1 MSFEYAKEQIITTI
15 RKLLSREYVQ
25 ADTDTMQRLQE
36 LQKDIQKDFFTV
48 VVLGEFKRGKSTFV
62 NALIGEDIL
71 PTDILPTTAT
81 INALMY
87 SEEKRIE
94 IVKNDGTTK
103 EGTFSKDYLSQFSV
117 DGTINPNEIQ
127 FINIGCPAAILEN
140 NVVIVDTPGVSD
152 INEQRVQVTYDFIP
166 KANAV
171 IFLLDA
177 TSPLKQSEKEFIEQ
191 HLLQESIDKILFIAN
206 KYDYIDEEEDGD
218 VVKVIQRRLQKAFE
232 KSVSSEI
239 LKQITVLPLSAQWAL
254 EGFMKD
260 DAELVEDSGIKTVQ
274 HSMKQIIFDGSV
286 SQNKIQRYI
295 HRLTSIME
303 QLQRNIQN
311 QISVQQAS
319 QEEIL
324 KAISKLREMEGEYDS
339 NAQCVEDYV
348 QEQKQTILSM
358 VDKSLITFHH
368 KLKEN
373 ICDQVESYNGADF
386 KDFVELQVNKSLKR
400 NMEAWVDSY
409 SPHIDNLLIN
419 LEKNISQGLA
429 QYFNQQVNVQS
440 GIQLGKVTTRTFN
453 FQLDAADVSTATVQ
467 AGAITA
473 GGAGLIMLIGG
484 PVLMPFVGFLAYPFL
499 QKKFLKDKLASAKAQ
514 LIPMLNDQLVKSMCI
529 LQQEVHQS
537 IDERVK
543 DIQQTTNKAYLRLIQ
558 KSRDQLEAVIEERKK
573 ENIAIQDTVN
583 SLNEHIG
590 ELDADIQ
597 EIRRISI

>member
-103 EGTFSKDYLSQFSV
+103 EGAFSKEYLSQFSV
-117 DGTINPNEIQ
+117 DGTVNPNDIQ
-127 FINIGCPAAILEN
+127 FINIGCPAAMLEN

-218 VVKVIQRRLQKAFE
+218 VVSVIQRRLQKAFE
-232 KSVSSEI
+232 KSVSPEI
-239 LKQITVLPLSAQWAL
+239 LKQIRVLPLSAQWAL
-254 EGFMKD
+254 EGITKH
-260 DAELVEDSGIKTVQ
+260 DAELIEDSGIKIVEKEV
-274 HSMKQIIFDGSV
+274 KQIIFDGSV

-295 HRLTSIME
+295 HRLISIME
-303 QLQRNIQN
+303 QLQRIIRN
-311 QISVQQAS
+311 QIGVQQAS
-319 QEEIL
+319 QEEIV
-324 KAISKLREMEGEYDS
+324 KAINKLREMEGEYDS
-339 NAQCVEDYV
+339 NSQCVDDYV
-348 QEQKQTILSM
+348 QEQKQTIFSM

-400 NMEAWVDSY
+400 NMEAWIDSY

-543 DIQQTTNKAYLRLIQ
+543 DIQQTTNKTYLRLIQ

-573 ENIAIQDTVN
+573 ENMAIQDTVN
-583 SLNEHIG
+583 SLNEQIC

>member
-103 EGTFSKDYLSQFSV
+103 EGTFSKEYLSQFSV
-117 DGTINPNEIQ
+117 DGTVNPNDIQ
-127 FINIGCPAAILEN
+127 FINIGCPAAMLEN

-206 KYDYIDEEEDGD
+206 KYDYIDEEENGD
-218 VVKVIQRRLQKAFE
+218 VVSVIQRRLQKAFE
-232 KSVSSEI
+232 KSVSPEI
-239 LKQITVLPLSAQWAL
+239 LKQIRVLPLSAQWAL
-254 EGFMKD
+254 DGITKH
-260 DAELVEDSGIKTVQ
+260 DAELIEDSGIKIVEKEI
-274 HSMKQIIFDGSV
+274 KQIIFDGSV

-303 QLQRNIQN
+303 QLQRIIQN
-311 QISVQQAS
+311 QIGVQQAS
-319 QEEIL
+319 QEEL
-324 KAISKLREMEGEYDS
+324 VKAINKLREMEGAYDS
-339 NAQCVEDYV
+339 NSQCVGDYV
-348 QEQKQTILSM
+348 QEQKQTIFSM

-400 NMEAWVDSY
+400 NMEAWIDSY

-543 DIQQTTNKAYLRLIQ
+543 DIQQTTNTAYLRLIQ

-573 ENIAIQDTVN
+573 ENMAIQDTVN
-583 SLNEHIG
+583 SLNEQIC

>member
-103 EGTFSKDYLSQFSV
+103 EGAFSKEYLSQFSV
-117 DGTINPNEIQ
+117 DGTVNPNDIQ
-127 FINIGCPAAILEN
+127 FINIGCPAAMLEN

-218 VVKVIQRRLQKAFE
+218 VVSVIQRRLQKAFE
-232 KSVSSEI
+232 KSVSPEI
-239 LKQITVLPLSAQWAL
+239 LKQIRVLPLSAQWAL
-254 EGFMKD
+254 DGITKH
-260 DAELVEDSGIKTVQ
+260 DAELIEDSGIKIVEKEI
-274 HSMKQIIFDGSV
+274 KQIIFDGSV
-286 SQNKIQRYI
+286 SQNKIQRYT
-295 HRLTSIME
+295 HRLISIME
-303 QLQRNIQN
+303 QLQRIIRN
-311 QISVQQAS
+311 QIGVQQVS
-319 QEEIL
+319 QEEIV
-324 KAISKLREMEGEYDS
+324 KAINKLREMEGEYDS
-339 NAQCVEDYV
+339 NSQCVDDYV
-348 QEQKQTILSM
+348 QEQKQTIFSM

-400 NMEAWVDSY
+400 NMEAWIDSY

-543 DIQQTTNKAYLRLIQ
+543 DIQQTTNKTYLRLIQ

-583 SLNEHIG
+583 SLNEHIC